1 MEQDNK
7 MGTMPVPRL
16 MLSMGIPMILSMML
30 QAFYNIV
37 DSAFVSNMA
46 QHGEASLTALT
57 LAFPVQML
65 LVAFSVGTGVGANAL
80 LSRTLGEGNREKVNR
95 VPSFSRWSSVSY
107 LLHLALSACVPM
119 CSPRATTRSSS
130 TWQSLICA
138 SAAVSP
144 SAWSF
149 FPALKSC
156 CRQPESLF
164 FPPLRRFPVLWP
176 ILFWILF

>member
-1 MEQDNK
+1 MEQEKNINK
-7 MGTMPVPRL
+7 MGTIPVQRL
-16 MLSMGIPMILSMML
+16 MLSMGVPMIFSMML

-46 QHGEASLTALT
+46 QHGEAALTALT
-57 LAFPVQML
+57 LAFPVQMFWL
-65 LVAFSVGTGVGANAL
+65 PSAL
-80 LSRTLGEGNREKVNR
+80 APASAPMPCYPAPWEKEIVKKSTASPEM
-95 VPSFSRWSSVSY
+95 PSFSRWSSVWFP
-107 LLHLALSACVPM
+107 LHSVLRACVPM
-119 CSPRATTRSSS
+119 CSLRATIRSSS

-138 SAAVSP
+138 SAAASP

-164 FPPLRRFPVLWP
+164 FPPLRRSPVL
-176 ILFWILF
+176 